1 VSVRRVARFFV
12 ALLAVGPAVHAQ
24 ADPPHVRDRIQS
36 ATEMQLDSLYAPL
49 VYLMHEDEQGTYP
62 SLSVEEK
69 RNFLRRFW
77 ARRDPKPKTF
87 KNEAEAQFNA
97 WLGTVNRTFAE
108 RGTTEVPGWRTDR
121 GRIYLEYG
129 PPDITLSRRG
139 MGTTLPFS
147 VWKYTQGTDRPRK
160 YCFVDITGFG
170 NYVLVY
176 SNDPR
181 EPSRSD
187 WRQLLGDDGY
197 ADALDF

>member
-1 VSVRRVARFFV
+1 M
-12 ALLAVGPAVHAQ
+12 LAVPAVVGAQ
-24 ADPPHVRDRIQS
+24 GDSPRPRDRYDI
-36 ATEMQLDSLYAPL
+36 ATETQLDSLYAPL

-62 SLSVEEK
+62 SLPVPQK
-69 RNFLRRFW
+69 RDFLRRFW
-77 ARRDPKPKTF
+77 ARRDSTPKSR
-87 KNEAEAQFNA
+87 KNETEEQFTKRI
-97 WLGTVNRTFAE
+97 GTVNRQFAE
-108 RGTTEVPGWRTDR
+108 HGATEVPGWRTDR

-139 MGTTLPFS
+139 LGPTLPFS
-147 VWKYTQGTDRPRK
+147 VWKYTQGNQRPRK

-176 SNDPR
+176 SNNPR

-187 WRQLLGDDGY
+187 WRQLLGDAGY